1 MAEWKILI
9 TDGLDSNGIAILKKS
24 ADVVEMTGITP
35 EDLIKQ
41 VVDFDAL
48 IIRGR
53 TKVTT
58 AVFEAAK
65 KLKVVGRA
73 GVGVDNIDLSA
84 AKTHGVTVVNSPM
97 ATTTAVAELTMA
109 LMLSVVRQIALAD
122 SSIKAGR
129 WLKKELEGFELSG
142 KTLGVIGFGRIGA
155 SVAKRAAAFDMTIL
169 GYDPMVP
176 ADEITTRG
184 GSPVTLDELLQQSDL
199 ITMHLPLTDETRGMI
214 NTVAF
219 SKMKKGIYLI
229 CAARG
234 GVIDEA
240 ALLEALNSGKV
251 AGAALDVFVAEPPG
265 LTDLVAHPKLV
276 CTPHVGAQTV
286 EAQRRASNDIAEEV
300 LAALN
305 GQSLRWKVT

>member
-1 MAEWKILI
+1 
-9 TDGLDSNGIAILKKS
+9 
-24 ADVVEMTGITP
+24 
-35 EDLIKQ
+35 
-41 VVDFDAL
+41 
-48 IIRGR
+48 IRGR
-53 TKVTT
+53 TKVTA

-65 KLKVVGRA
+65 NLKVVGRA
-73 GVGVDNIDLSA
+73 GVGVDNIDLAA

-109 LMLSVVRQIALAD
+109 LMLSAVRQISRAD
-122 SSIKAGR
+122 SSIKAGK
-129 WLKKELEGFELSG
+129 WLKKELEGFELSS

-176 ADEITTRG
+176 ADEITSRG
-184 GSPVTLDELLQQSDL
+184 GNPVTLDELLQQSDL

-214 NTVAF
+214 NMDAF

-251 AGAALDVFVAEPPG
+251 AGAALDVFVTEPPG

>member
-65 KLKVVGRA
+65 NLKVVGRA
-73 GVGVDNIDLSA
+73 GVGVDNIDLAA

-109 LMLSVVRQIALAD
+109 LMLSAVRQIALAD
-122 SSIKAGR
+122 SSIKAGK

-176 ADEITTRG
+176 ADEITSRG
-184 GSPVTLDELLQQSDL
+184 GNPVMLDELLQQSDL

-214 NTVAF
+214 NSDAF

-229 CAARG
+229 CAAR
-234 GVIDEA
+234 
-240 ALLEALNSGKV
+240 
-251 AGAALDVFVAEPPG
+251 
-265 LTDLVAHPKLV
+265 
-276 CTPHVGAQTV
+276 
-286 EAQRRASNDIAEEV
+286 
-300 LAALN
+300 
-305 GQSLRWKVT
+305 

>member
-1 MAEWKILI
+1 LSEWKILI

-53 TKVTT
+53 TKVTA

-65 KLKVVGRA
+65 NLKVVGRA
-73 GVGVDNIDLSA
+73 GVGVDNIDLA
-84 AKTHGVTVVNSPM
+84 AATTHGVTVVNSPM

-109 LMLSVVRQIALAD
+109 LMLSAVRQISRAD
-122 SSIKAGR
+122 SSIKAGK

-176 ADEITTRG
+176 ADEITSRG
-184 GSPVTLDELLQQSDL
+184 GNPVTLDELLQQSDL

-214 NTVAF
+214 NMDAF

-251 AGAALDVFVAEPPG
+251 AGAALDVFVTEPPG

-305 GQSLRWKVT
+305 GQSLRWKVI

>member
-1 MAEWKILI
+1 MSEWKILI

-24 ADVVEMTGITP
+24 ADVVEMTGISP

-53 TKVTT
+53 TKVTA

-65 KLKVVGRA
+65 NLKVVGRA
-73 GVGVDNIDLSA
+73 GVGVDNIDLA
-84 AKTHGVTVVNSPM
+84 AATTHDVTVVNSPM

-109 LMLSVVRQIALAD
+109 LMLSAVRQIALAD
-122 SSIKAGR
+122 SSIKAGK

-176 ADEITTRG
+176 ADEITSRG
-184 GSPVTLDELLQQSDL
+184 GNPVALDELLQQSDL

-214 NTVAF
+214 NRDAF

-251 AGAALDVFVAEPPG
+251 AGAALDVFAAEPPG

>member
-1 MAEWKILI
+1 MSEWKILI
-9 TDGLDSNGIAILKKS
+9 TDGLDSNGVAILKKS
-24 ADVVEMTGITP
+24 ADVVEMTGISP

-65 KLKVVGRA
+65 NLKVVGRA
-73 GVGVDNIDLSA
+73 GVGVDNIDLAA

-109 LMLSVVRQIALAD
+109 LMLSAVRQIALAD
-122 SSIKAGR
+122 SSIKAGK

-176 ADEITTRG
+176 ADEITSRG
-184 GSPVTLDELLQQSDL
+184 GNPVTLDELLQQSDL

-214 NTVAF
+214 NSDAF

-251 AGAALDVFVAEPPG
+251 AGAALDVFAAEPPG
-265 LTDLVAHPKLV
+265 LTDLVTHPKLV
-276 CTPHVGAQTV
+276 CTPHVGAQTI